1 MTQHKH
7 NRTDALVHDDVRQE
21 LPWETR
27 VDKTEMKVDQG
38 PGMRAAVNGFRSCGP
53 VFVCFPEQN
62 GAGTTDDTETA
73 EGVLRGGR
81 STLCGGPECRAESV
95 QVDGWLFVGRGGER
109 RHYCWACLV
118 SYLDGLRGP
127 SAAD

>member
-7 NRTDALVHDDVRQE
+7 NRADARIHAGVRQE
-21 LPWETR
+21 LPWERR
-27 VDKTEMKVDQG
+27 VDEAEVKVAQG
-38 PGMRAAVNGFRSCGP
+38 PGIRAVVNGLRSCNP

-62 GAGTTDDTETA
+62 GAATTDDMETA
-73 EGVLRGGR
+73 EGVPRGER
-81 STLCGGPECRAESV
+81 RTMCDGPGCRAESV

-109 RHYCWACLV
+109 RHYCRACLV

-127 SAAD
+127 SAS